1 MVSANL
7 IQNVD
12 ECIFYI
18 YMRIGYIVNASWFL
32 QIHKN
37 IKVSTP
43 AVAIVALFGLAMAI
57 AVGLLSRMKK
67 GREEGYQPIM
77 A

>member
-18 YMRIGYIVNASWFL
+18 YMRIGYTVNASWFL

-43 AVAIVALFGLAMAI
+43 AVALFGLAMAI

>member
-1 MVSANL
+1 
-7 IQNVD
+7 
-12 ECIFYI
+12 
-18 YMRIGYIVNASWFL
+18 MRIGYTVNASWFL

-43 AVAIVALFGLAMAI
+43 AVALFGLAMAI